1 MTFLAAVLKQM
12 VLPGLQ
18 KERGVISWK
27 VQASVGTLGLLYH
40 SGQHSPVCKKTQP
53 YRQLSSFPLVTC
65 FMVTIW
71 RRSCAFSLLQ

>member
-40 SGQHSPVCKKTQP
+40 TASTPQCVRKPNYTNK
-53 YRQLSSFPLVTC
+53 FPL
-65 FMVTIW
+65 F
-71 RRSCAFSLLQ
+71 L